1 VLDLGPVVPELKK
14 KTTAQVRCRGYSLVV
29 SHFAAT
35 QQSGWRDNCPQR
47 NGGIMA
53 HDKLRELLKEFETL
67 AANEEI
73 VLTGRS
79 MCDPER
85 QNRTVYLLNLRRW
98 AETIRE
104 LLK

>member
-1 VLDLGPVVPELKK
+1 
-14 KTTAQVRCRGYSLVV
+14 
-29 SHFAAT
+29 
-35 QQSGWRDNCPQR
+35 
-47 NGGIMA
+47 MA
-53 HDKLRELLKEFETL
+53 NDKLRELLKEFETL

-73 VLTGRS
+73 VLTGT

-104 LLK
+104 SLK